1 MSGPSK
7 TVLVNLTVASVQL
20 NPRIGRLEE
29 TISRVKSLLDKFK
42 LELSRDKRK
51 KVTPDLVVLPEFAL
65 TGYNFHS
72 KSSILPYAFPTT
84 ESPTFKL
91 AQFVSRDLNCYT
103 VIGYPEHDL
112 KTDTFYNSAMVVSPR
127 GDLVF
132 NYRKH
137 FLYDTDEE
145 WSCEE
150 NPRGFQTFDLTFPK
164 CGRLVRQEDN
174 NSGTSGATPEPI
186 DVTLRAS
193 IGICMDLNPYKF
205 TAPFNDYEF
214 ATYCL
219 DNDVELMICPMA
231 WLHSSSVTAR
241 DRENEPDDSVVTSTP
256 SSSSLNTID
265 AKLKNISDS
274 LKMEGVPEYGSQG
287 LFQIDIDNSRVTA
300 RISSEEVDTM
310 TMANSSN
317 GVSTLGYRHLDEP
330 DMSNVNYWIL
340 RFFPF
345 VHFSER
351 ARWYANY
358 NIDKL
363 LGGRKSYLGVSR
375 DKPWHFAGRQAVLV
389 VANRCGVED
398 GDTVFAGSSGVY
410 LFNGRSAGEQLSD
423 SMSVDS
429 TNPSVDLLG
438 NLGKGHEGIIMRDV
452 QFNVYR

>member
-20 NPRIGRLEE
+20 NPRIGRLDE
-29 TISRVKSLLDKFK
+29 TISRVKSLLNKFK
-42 LELSRDKRK
+42 LELSRDNKGSKRK
-51 KVTPDLVVLPEFAL
+51 KRAPDLVVLPEFAL

-72 KSSILPYAFPTT
+72 KKSILPYAFPTT

-103 VIGYPEHDL
+103 VVGYPEHDL
-112 KTDTFYNSAMVVSPR
+112 KTDTLYNSAMVVSPE

-150 NPRGFQTFDLTFPK
+150 NPSGFQTFDLTFAK
-164 CGRLVRQEDN
+164 CGRLVQREGK
-174 NSGTSGATPEPI
+174 NSEANISTSEPI

-214 ATYCL
+214 ATHCL
-219 DNDVELMICPMA
+219 DNDVELIICPMA

-241 DRENEPDDSVVTSTP
+241 DREDEHDE
-256 SSSSLNTID
+256 SSSSSPDID
-265 AKLKNISDS
+265 VKLKAISDS
-274 LKMEGVPEYGSQG
+274 LKIENVPEYGSQG
-287 LFQIDIDNSRVTA
+287 LFQIDIDNSKVTA
-300 RISSEEVDTM
+300 RKSAEELD
-310 TMANSSN
+310 
-317 GVSTLGYRHLDEP
+317 STTTTTTTTAGSQYRHLDKP

-345 VHFSER
+345 IHFSER

-375 DKPWHFAGRQAVLV
+375 DKPWHFAGRQAVLL

-410 LFNGRSAGEQLSD
+410 LFNGRAVGELPD
-423 SMSVDS
+423 SSSIDS
-429 TNPSVDLLG
+429 RNPSVDLLG